1 MTLQQ
6 IIYFIEIAHTQHFTQ
21 AAQNLFVSQSALSY
35 SIQALE
41 RELGVPL
48 FIRRKSERKVEMTA
62 YGKKFLPYCE
72 MALDNINQG
81 QEQIDRLKNPHSG
94 VVSILYSYI
103 NCHEL
108 IPQLFK
114 DFYKTEDSGEI
125 LIHFDVNHE
134 KAKFEEDLLDGK
146 ADLAFAC
153 TSEYVGLD
161 TEPIARQELFMYLS
175 KSNSLAEREK
185 LSLYDIQDQQIIGY
199 YKNSNL
205 YDWITEMFQESGLK
219 PNMTSSYQEWA
230 SHMVYVSLDQGIA
243 ILPNLPY
250 DSSTISKVKIDHP
263 KSKRYIYILSP
274 QDGRLTS
281 AAEHIRNYCVQ
292 WAKENQNK
300 VY

>member
-41 RELGVPL
+41 KELGVPL
-48 FIRRKSERKVEMTA
+48 FIRRKRERKVEMTA
-62 YGKKFLPYCE
+62 YGKTFLPYCE
-72 MALDNINQG
+72 MALDKINEG
-81 QEQIDRLKNPHSG
+81 QKQIDMLKNPFSG

-114 DFYKTEDSGEI
+114 DFYKNGESEEI

-161 TEPIARQELFMYLS
+161 TVPVAQQELFIYLS
-175 KSNSLAEREK
+175 NSHALAGREK
-185 LSLYDIQDQQIIGY
+185 LSLYDIKDEQIIGY

-205 YDWITEMFQESGLK
+205 YDWITEMFQDCGLK

-250 DSSTISKVKIDHP
+250 DSTTIAKIKIDHP
-263 KSKRYIYILSP
+263 KSKRFIYMLSP

-281 AAEHIRNYCVQ
+281 AAEYIRNYCME
-292 WAKENQNK
+292 WAKQNK
-300 VY
+300 DKIY

>member
-72 MALDNINQG
+72 MA
-81 QEQIDRLKNPHSG
+81 
-94 VVSILYSYI
+94 
-103 NCHEL
+103 
-108 IPQLFK
+108 
-114 DFYKTEDSGEI
+114 
-125 LIHFDVNHE
+125 
-134 KAKFEEDLLDGK
+134 
-146 ADLAFAC
+146 
-153 TSEYVGLD
+153 LD

-292 WAKENQNK
+292 WAKENQDK